1 MNTITFAGQR
11 GKYSLRSL
19 LFLALAMATWPLAIL
34 GIWLEVLNFDASSK
48 TANAAYHESVDGA
61 ATEAS
66 ATLNRV
72 QTLLSTLALDAR
84 VRAGG
89 LRCKSRLQEIQ
100 QNTPAISS
108 IIRYDA
114 TTAALCD
121 TSRNG
126 PASDIQTEGWWTKAR
141 QNAQFQVARP
151 ASQTKA
157 ADTTLLAILTLTK
170 ADGTF
175 DGTLTADLTNASL
188 PKLLRSSMVQKG
200 EAVFAMWDERQNIIH
215 SSAEAL
221 STRLFGFPPA
231 STRAQSPTRTV
242 VLDGVSWIVSR
253 ADVPVQGIRLNV
265 ALKQDALFRDARAR
279 MLSNT
284 AILAMLLLLTNALF
298 MLAGNNRISRWIGL
312 LHTAASTPLPQHAS
326 TLAVGMQGAPKEFRE
341 LGSALLSI
349 IHQMNLRNVDLE
361 KAAGMQNELSR
372 EIHHRVANTLQIV
385 MSLMN
390 LQAHRLTSPD
400 ARHAI
405 EQARARV
412 NTLALANRIV
422 DAQHARSDV
431 DLQRVIEET
440 IAQTVRQASTMS
452 GTFQVDTKIGACSGN
467 AATAIPLAL
476 FVNEALSDAMEHGMA
491 GSEAHRQITVRLEQS
506 AEDEMT
512 LSILCGGANTGMTE
526 DDRVENMRPL
536 LIKALAMQLSGRL
549 LPEGQQRSACCIS
562 LVFPVTSQA

>member
-34 GIWLEVLNFDASSK
+34 GIWLEVLNFRAAS
-48 TANAAYHESVDGA
+48 TAADVAFHDSVDGA

-72 QTLLSTLALDAR
+72 QSLLSTLALDAQ

-89 LRCKSRLQEIQ
+89 PGCKSRLQDIQ
-100 QNTPAISS
+100 QNTPAITS
-108 IIRYDA
+108 IVRYDA

-121 TSRNG
+121 TSING
-126 PASDIQTEGWWTKAR
+126 PASNIQTQDWWTKAR

-151 ASQTKA
+151 VSQTTA
-157 ADTTLLAILTLTK
+157 VDTTLLAILTLTK

-175 DGTLTADLTNASL
+175 DGTLTADLTKVSL
-188 PKLLRSSMVQKG
+188 PKLLRSSMVQQG
-200 EAVFAMWDERQNIIH
+200 DAVFAMWDEHQNIIH
-215 SSAEAL
+215 SSDETL
-221 STRLFGFPPA
+221 STKLFWFPSA
-231 STRAQSPTRTV
+231 SAKVQSPTRTV
-242 VLDGVSWIVSR
+242 VLDGTSWIVSR
-253 ADVPVQGIRLNV
+253 ADVPVQGIRLSV
-265 ALKQDALFRDARAR
+265 ALKQDVLFRDGRWR

-284 AILAMLLLLTNALF
+284 TIIAMLLLLTNALF
-298 MLAGNNRISRWIGL
+298 MLAGSNRISRWIGL
-312 LHTAASTPLPQHAS
+312 LHTAASTPLPQHAN

-349 IHQMNLRNVDLE
+349 IHQMNLRNADLE
-361 KAAGMQNELSR
+361 KAAVMQNELSR
-372 EIHHRVANTLQIV
+372 EVHHRVANTLQIV

-390 LQAHRLTSPD
+390 LQAHRLKSLE

-422 DAQHARSDV
+422 DSHHARSDV

-440 IAQTVRQASTMS
+440 IVQTTRQAGTMS
-452 GTFQVDTKIGACSGN
+452 GTFQVDSRITACSGN
-467 AATAIPLAL
+467 ASTAIPLAL

-491 GSEAHRQITVRLEQS
+491 GADAHRQITVSLEQTS
-506 AEDEMT
+506 DDEMT
-512 LSILCGGANTGMTE
+512 LSILCGGEIAGVAKE
-526 DDRVENMRPL
+526 SEEENMRPL
-536 LIKALAMQLSGRL
+536 LMKALAMQLSGRL
-549 LPEGQQRSACCIS
+549 LPVGQDRSACCIS
-562 LVFPVTSQA
+562 LAFPVTSPA

>member
-1 MNTITFAGQR
+1 LNTITFAGQR

-19 LFLALAMATWPLAIL
+19 LFLALAIATWPLAIL
-34 GIWLEVLNFDASSK
+34 GIWLEVLNFQASST
-48 TANAAYHESVDGA
+48 TADSAFHDSVDGA

-72 QTLLSTLALDAR
+72 QSLLSTLALDAQ

-89 LRCKSRLQEIQ
+89 PGCKSRLQDIQ

-108 IIRYDA
+108 IVRYDA

-121 TSRNG
+121 TSENG
-126 PASDIQTEGWWTKAR
+126 PASGIQTQEWWTKAR
-141 QNAQFQVARP
+141 QNAQFQVTRP
-151 ASQTKA
+151 VSQAKA
-157 ADTTLLAILTLTK
+157 ADTTLLAILALTK

-188 PKLLRSSMVQKG
+188 PRLLRSSMVQEG
-200 EAVFAMWDERQNIIH
+200 EAVFAMWDQHQNIIH
-215 SSAEAL
+215 SSDETL
-221 STRLFGFPPA
+221 STKLFWFPSA
-231 STRAQSPTRTV
+231 SAKAQSPTRTV
-242 VLDGVSWIVSR
+242 ALDGTSWIVSR
-253 ADVPVQGIRLNV
+253 ADVPVQGIHLSV
-265 ALKQDALFRDARAR
+265 ALKQDVLFREGRWR
-279 MLSNT
+279 MLSHT
-284 AILAMLLLLTNALF
+284 AIIAMLLLLTNALF

-349 IHQMNLRNVDLE
+349 NHQMNLRNADLE
-361 KAAGMQNELSR
+361 QAATVQKELAR
-372 EIHHRVANTLQIV
+372 EVHHRVANTLQIV

-390 LQAHRLTSPD
+390 LQAHRTKSLD

-422 DAQHARSDV
+422 DSYHARSDI

-440 IAQTVRQASTMS
+440 IAQSIRQAGTMS
-452 GTFQVDTKIGACSGN
+452 GTFQVDTQICPCNGN

-491 GSEAHRQITVRLEQS
+491 GSDSHRQITVSLEHME
-506 AEDEMT
+506 EDEMI
-512 LSILCGGANTGMTE
+512 LSILCGGETTGVKE
-526 DDRVENMRPL
+526 EPVEENMRPL
-536 LIKALAMQLSGRL
+536 LMKALAMQLSGRL
-549 LPEGQQRSACCIS
+549 QPVGQDRSACCIS
-562 LVFPVTSQA
+562 LAFPVTSPA